1 MLLDRPP
8 DRPYAATGISP
19 DRADRLRRL
28 ATYASVA
35 VALTLVAVKLLTW
48 LATGSVS
55 LLASVIDSAVDAVA
69 SVVTLVGVRHAMRP
83 ADLTHRFGHGKAEPV
98 AALLQA
104 AFIAGSAL
112 ILASEALS
120 RLLEPRPIAYGYLG
134 MAVMAFAILLTG
146 LLVLFQRHVIRRT
159 GSIAISA
166 DSLHYGG
173 DLVTNLAVIVA
184 LALTQI
190 TGALVLFQRHV
201 IRRTGSIAIS
211 ADSLHYGGDL
221 VTNLA
226 VIVALA
232 LTEYTGAWFIDPL
245 FALGIVAFLLFYAVR
260 LGRRALDVLMDREL
274 PEAARAHIRRIVLAH
289 PHTRGLHDLRTRS
302 SGAAGEFIELHL
314 ELDGGLTLDEAHDI
328 TDEVERQLT
337 RAFPNAEVILHQE
350 PAGIEDERL
359 DHRLVAGR

>member
-8 DRPYAATGISP
+8 NRPHAATGVSP

-35 VALTLVAVKLLTW
+35 VALTLVAVKLATW

-83 ADLTHRFGHGKAEPV
+83 ADLAHRFGHGKAEPV

-112 ILASEALS
+112 ILASESLS
-120 RLLEPRPIAYGYLG
+120 RLLEPRPITYGYLG
-134 MAVMAFAILLTG
+134 MLVMAFAILL
-146 LLVLFQRHVIRRT
+146 
-159 GSIAISA
+159 
-166 DSLHYGG
+166 
-173 DLVTNLAVIVA
+173 
-184 LALTQI
+184 

-232 LTEYTGAWFIDPL
+232 LTQVTGAWFIDPL

-274 PEAARAHIRRIVLAH
+274 SEDARAHIRRIVLAH

-314 ELDGGLTLDEAHDI
+314 ELDGDLTLDAAHDI

-359 DHRLVAGR
+359 DQRLVTEG